1 MEALWGE
8 TRGKRAILGKRGGSF
23 MGGHLHEQR
32 DLLEDVLLRGAGRED
47 AVEAEVVAPL
57 APPPRMGLG
66 GEIRVGGGNRVG
78 GDVSGFGGVTT
89 SPIPSLM
96 CNTGRYRAYRA
107 SCPRYRAARL

>member
-1 MEALWGE
+1 
-8 TRGKRAILGKRGGSF
+8 

-66 GEIRVGGGNRVG
+66 GKIRVG

>member
-1 MEALWGE
+1 
-8 TRGKRAILGKRGGSF
+8 

-47 AVEAEVVAPL
+47 AVEAEVVAHL

-66 GEIRVGGGNRVG
+66 GEIRVG